1 MSTRLYVGNISFDTT
16 EESLSSTFG
25 EDGRQVRGVDV
36 IMDRDTGRPRG
47 FAFVEMESEADAES
61 AISAL
66 DGADLDGRNLRV
78 NVAEERRPRGG
89 GGGGGRGGGG
99 GGGGG
104 GGDRW

>member
-16 EESLSSTFG
+16 EEKLSATFG
-25 EDGRQVRGVDV
+25 DDGRQVRGVDV

-78 NVAEERRPRGG
+78 NIAEERRPRSSS
-89 GGGGGRGGGG
+89 GG